1 MYKMVL
7 LAALIALAG
16 CRDDN
21 RLASHL
27 GPYYGGFDTAMTP
40 DPGDD
45 LNPNECSLATDP
57 QRCRATHGNPLSHLL
72 MKLDVNS
79 DGQLTLALYRTRQD
93 YEADRPMHLSE
104 GCRTSIAPASE
115 YQLHRIDDSLDE
127 TQVLATASFPLVF
140 GNQILACTNSARFS
154 AQAEPALELALQ
166 VNPVSGANAVSITM
180 EKSRRD
186 GDYLY
191 VKKDGEKVP
200 VKLDL
205 RYVGTDA
212 DESRR
217 LCAADEQTLLENKD
231 GYEAVCVMTG
241 RKKWSVVLPVS
252 PWGPGITA
260 FWGSTR
266 SPKWYRSSGEPD
278 IVTYHSAVFMP
289 VRFEEVIG
297 SGGEQSPP

>member
-1 MYKMVL
+1 MYRWVL
-7 LAALIALAG
+7 LATLIAIGG
-16 CRDDN
+16 CRESDQ
-21 RLASHL
+21 LAPHL

-45 LNPNECSLATDP
+45 LNPNECSVATDP
-57 QRCRATHGNPLSHLL
+57 QRCRGAHGSPLSHLL
-72 MKLDVNS
+72 MKLGVNEQQ
-79 DGQLTLALYRTRQD
+79 QLTLAFYRSQQD
-93 YEADRPMHLSE
+93 YQADRPMYLSD
-104 GCRTSIAPASE
+104 GCRTSIGPAKA
-115 YQLHRIDDSLDE
+115 YQLQRIDKRLDQ

-154 AQAEPALELALQ
+154 AQSEPTVDLALQ
-166 VNPVSGANAVSITM
+166 VNPVSGASAISLTV

-191 VKKDGEKVP
+191 VKQDGEKVP

-205 RYVGTDA
+205 RYVGTNGGEA
-212 DESRR
+212 RR
-217 LCAADEQTLLENKD
+217 LCAANETTKLENKD

-241 RKKWSVVLPVS
+241 RKKWSVVLPIS
-252 PWGPGITA
+252 PWGPGVTA

-278 IVTYHSAVFMP
+278 IVSYHSAVFMP
-289 VRFEEVIG
+289 VQFEAEA
-297 SGGEQSPP
+297 P